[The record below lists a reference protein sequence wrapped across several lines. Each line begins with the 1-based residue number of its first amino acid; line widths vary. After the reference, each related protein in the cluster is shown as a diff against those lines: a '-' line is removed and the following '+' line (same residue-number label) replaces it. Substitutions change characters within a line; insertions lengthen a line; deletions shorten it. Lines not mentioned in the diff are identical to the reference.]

1 MENRDTP
8 SSGEAGSCSPE
19 VRALCLQIRVPRYLF
34 IFFARQIIP
43 FMTMPSAVVR
53 RDLTGSLGRGLDREK
68 RLEREDT
75 ANWCGRR

>member
-1 MENRDTP
+1 M
-8 SSGEAGSCSPE
+8 
-19 VRALCLQIRVPRYLF
+19 VL
-34 IFFARQIIP
+34 P

>member
-19 VRALCLQIRVPRYLF
+19 VWALCLQIRAYNFV
-34 IFFARQIIP
+34 RQIIP

-53 RDLTGSLGRGLDREK
+53 RDLTGSLGLGLDSEK
-68 RLEREDT
+68 RLEMEVT

>member
-19 VRALCLQIRVPRYLF
+19 VRALCLQIRVC
-34 IFFARQIIP
+34 IFFVRQIIP

-53 RDLTGSLGRGLDREK
+53 RDLTGSLGLGLVREK
-68 RLEREDT
+68 RLEMEVT

>member
-19 VRALCLQIRVPRYLF
+19 VRALCLQIRVYS
-34 IFFARQIIP
+34 IFVRQIIP

-53 RDLTGSLGRGLDREK
+53 RDLTGSLGLGLDREK
-68 RLEREDT
+68 RLEMEET

>member
-1 MENRDTP
+1 MP
-8 SSGEAGSCSPE
+8 SNQST
-19 VRALCLQIRVPRYLF
+19 QISIY
-34 IFFARQIIP
+34 FFARQIIP